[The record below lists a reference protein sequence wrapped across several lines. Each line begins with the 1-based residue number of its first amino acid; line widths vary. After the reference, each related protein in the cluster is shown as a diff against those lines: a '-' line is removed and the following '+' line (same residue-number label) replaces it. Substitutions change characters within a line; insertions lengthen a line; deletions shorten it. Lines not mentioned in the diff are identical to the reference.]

1 MSFQYFD
8 SHSHLNLSDFESDKE
23 EVIKKMEQGGVGTLT
38 VGTNLET
45 SKEAVRLAKENENLK
60 FDSMMDICGVDYLG
74 QTPRFEV
81 VYHLY
86 SIPLN
91 HRIRIKVRVS
101 EEDCVVPSVIS
112 LWKSADW
119 FERETWEMFGVKFE
133 GHPELKPLLLF
144 EGFVGH
150 PLRKDY
156 PIEKRQKIPEPLEN
170 L

>member
-1 MSFQYFD
+1 MGKVINLFKEKFSEVIVD
-8 SHSHLNLSDFESDKE
+8 SHEQHGDETILVKKESLFEILKF
-23 EVIKKMEQGGVGTLT
+23 
-38 VGTNLET
+38 
-45 SKEAVRLAKENENLK
+45 AKENENLK

-86 SIPLN
+86 SIALN

-144 EGFVGH
+144 EGFEGH

>member
-1 MSFQYFD
+1 MGQVINLFKEKFSEAMVD
-8 SHSHLNLSDFESDKE
+8 SHEQHGDETILVKKESLFEILKF
-23 EVIKKMEQGGVGTLT
+23 
-38 VGTNLET
+38 
-45 SKEAVRLAKENENLK
+45 AKENENLK

-86 SIPLN
+86 SISLN
-91 HRIRIKVRVS
+91 HRIRVKVRVS
-101 EEDCVVPSVIS
+101 EEDCVIPSVIS

-144 EGFVGH
+144 EGFEGH

>member
-1 MSFQYFD
+1 MGQVINLFKEKFSEAIVD
-8 SHSHLNLSDFESDKE
+8 SHEQHGDETILVKKESLFEILKF
-23 EVIKKMEQGGVGTLT
+23 
-38 VGTNLET
+38 
-45 SKEAVRLAKENENLK
+45 AKENENLK

-91 HRIRIKVRVS
+91 HRVRIKVRVS
-101 EEDCVVPSVIS
+101 EEDCVVPSAIS

-144 EGFVGH
+144 EGFEGH

>member
-1 MSFQYFD
+1 MGKVINLFKEKFSEAIVD
-8 SHSHLNLSDFESDKE
+8 SHEQHGDETILVKKESLFEVLKF
-23 EVIKKMEQGGVGTLT
+23 
-38 VGTNLET
+38 
-45 SKEAVRLAKENENLK
+45 AKENENLK

-86 SIPLN
+86 SIALN

-144 EGFVGH
+144 EGFEGH